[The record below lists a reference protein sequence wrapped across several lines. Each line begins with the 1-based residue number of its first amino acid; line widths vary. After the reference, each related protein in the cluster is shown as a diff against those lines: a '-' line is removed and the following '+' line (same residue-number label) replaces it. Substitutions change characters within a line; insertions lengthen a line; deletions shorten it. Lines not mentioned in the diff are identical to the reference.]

1 MLTMEQLRLTYLF
14 NSYYNKTA
22 SDQERAEFL
31 AIVSGSQHD
40 EQLRALLTDKWLA
53 YQHKG
58 EISDAGQTD
67 QMLSAILQSEPGVS
81 RHVKMS
87 QPLKQI
93 MRYSTAAVIFLV
105 MATGIYLWL
114 APQSSAPKTAQLVKN
129 EYQETIVQGGK
140 KAILTL
146 GDGSEVVLDTVNQNL
161 AIRQGNARVSKQ
173 NLSTLAYHT
182 EQSSVRQVVYNTLS
196 TPKGGQYQ
204 VILPDQTKVWLN
216 SASSIRFP
224 TQFRGKERR
233 VTVTGEAY
241 FEVSKN
247 PDMPFKI
254 TASHTEVEVL
264 GTHFNLMA
272 YSDEGSVN
280 TFLLEGSVRVRS
292 RSETKV
298 LVPGQ
303 ESRVSKDGKLRI
315 GTAEEDEVLA
325 WKNGWFNFNKC
336 DIQMVMRQIAR
347 WYDVEVEYRGQ
358 IPAGH
363 FSGVVSQANEISKVL
378 DILRTGGV
386 NFKTEGR
393 KIIVLP

>member
-1 MLTMEQLRLTYLF
+1 MEQLRLTYLF

-22 SDQERAEFL
+22 SAQERAEFL
-31 AIVSGSQHD
+31 GIVAGSQHD
-40 EQLRALLTDKWLA
+40 EQLRGLLTEKWLK
-53 YQHKG
+53 YENKR
-58 EISDAGQTD
+58 EVLDAGQTD
-67 QMLSAILQSEPGVS
+67 QMLSAILQFTPDVHHRIPE
-81 RHVKMS
+81 K
-87 QPLKQI
+87 QPIKQL
-93 MRYSTAAVIFLV
+93 MRYSAAAVIFLV
-105 MATGIYLWL
+105 MAVGIYALF
-114 APQSSAPKTAQLVKN
+114 APQSSVSESALLTKN
-129 EYQETIVQGGK
+129 ERKEIIQQGSK

-161 AIRQGNARVSKQ
+161 AIRQGNARISKQ
-173 NLSTLAYHT
+173 SLSTLAYHT
-182 EQSSVRQVVYNTLS
+182 EQASVRQVVYNTLS

-224 TQFRGKERR
+224 TQFKGKERR

-254 TASHTEVEVL
+254 TANNTQVEVL

-272 YSDEGSVN
+272 YSDEVSVN
-280 TFLLEGSVRVRS
+280 TFLLEGSVRVSS

-303 ESRVSKDGKLRI
+303 ESRINTDGKLHI

-336 DIQMVMRQIAR
+336 DIQMVMRQISR
-347 WYDVEVEYRGQ
+347 WYDVEVEYRSQ